1 MNSQIM
7 KQFGL
12 TYQQTKALFLMQYEL
27 THLDIQNETNPET
40 KKAKKHWLNEWENAI
55 NNFFGTLDGKE
66 GTPDISDYQWLDE
79 GLVDLREKAGGN
91 KLPLYLI
98 LLEASLFSPYFPL
111 GSKSESSSKAGL
123 QEQFKKKIVQIR
135 PLKIQDR
142 TMSKKRLYHYAFMF
156 DIEKDTID
164 KFIKS
169 YSKAIDGL
177 TGKKMKLIGG
187 ALIGIA
193 LLAITAG
200 YAAPIVGA
208 AFAPTGLY
216 GAAAISAGLAALG
229 GGAIAAGGMGIAGG
243 LVVVVGGGALL
254 GGGLGVGIGAGVNT
268 IIKTSAKFALTEAAK
283 LEVVMKDILLSQQK
297 DVRFIQEIIREQRL
311 AISSLEDELLKM
323 KIDSKSQ
330 KEAIKNLEE
339 AISYLKKALTR
350 SEGLIQGAH

>member
-1 MNSQIM
+1 MNSHILN
-7 KQFGL
+7 QFGL
-12 TYQQTKALFLMQYEL
+12 TYQQTKVLFLMQHEL
-27 THLDIQNETNPET
+27 THLDIQNETNSDI
-40 KKAKKHWLNEWENAI
+40 KKAKQSWLNEWEEAI
-55 NNFFGTLDGKE
+55 NKFLISLDGRE
-66 GTPDISDYQWLDE
+66 GTPDLTDYQWLDE
-79 GLVDLREKAGGN
+79 DLEDLRQTAGGN

-111 GSKSESSSKAGL
+111 GSGARGSNKAGL
-123 QEQFKKKIVQIR
+123 QERLKKKIGEFR
-135 PLKIQDR
+135 PLKIKDR
-142 TMSKKRLYHYAFMF
+142 TMNKKRLYHYAEMF
-156 DIEKDTID
+156 GIEKDTID

-169 YSKAIDGL
+169 YSKAVDGL

-187 ALIGIA
+187 ALTGIV

-200 YAAPIVGA
+200 YAAPIIGA

-350 SEGLIQGAH
+350 SEGLIQGVH